1 MFRFEVAVLRD
12 FCNPTCTSILAIWN
26 ISRGKKQIEPD
37 EIPKFLFTKD
47 TYMKN
52 TTQEALEKRK
62 SKAKVNKTLRV
73 MTDNQFVKFNGV
85 NAEKI

>member
-1 MFRFEVAVLRD
+1 
-12 FCNPTCTSILAIWN
+12 
-26 ISRGKKQIEPD
+26 
-37 EIPKFLFTKD
+37 
-47 TYMKN
+47 MKN